1 MTSWAARH
9 PARATA
15 RVRDEL
21 QVVILSLLSEQPAHG
36 YEVMRTLEERSGG
49 SLRAEAPAWSIR
61 LLTYLEEIGH
71 AAVTQD
77 ANRKLYSITDAGR
90 AHLEANGERVT
101 AILEMLKRIGGRMAA
116 VREAYAGL
124 GDADPGAS
132 DELSQARHA
141 LKHALMR
148 KRGSGPDGD
157 APRCPHSRK
166 RRGRDLQRRLG
177 LRRWGHSLRGSVQL
191 VVADRVV
198 LNDHLRRAAVGIV
211 CP

>member
-1 MTSWAARH
+1 MGEHGIPRGRRLGS
-9 PARATA
+9 
-15 RVRDEL
+15 DEL

-49 SLRAEAPAWSIR
+49 FYAPSPGMVYPA
-61 LLTYLEEIGH
+61 LTYLEEIGH

-148 KRGSGPDGD
+148 KRGSGPDEM
-157 APRCPHSRK
+157 
-166 RRGRDLQRRLG
+166 RR
-177 LRRWGHSLRGSVQL
+177 
-191 VVADRVV
+191 VA
-198 LNDHLRRAAVGIV
+198 LILENAAAEISKEG
-211 CP
+211 